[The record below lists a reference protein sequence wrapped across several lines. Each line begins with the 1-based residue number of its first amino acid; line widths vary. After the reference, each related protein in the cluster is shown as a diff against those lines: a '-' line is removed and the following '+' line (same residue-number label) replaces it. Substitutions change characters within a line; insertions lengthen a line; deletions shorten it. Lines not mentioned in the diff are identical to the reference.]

1 MDSKQIGEITDKV
14 LKGLAPVVVG
24 QKEQLRLL
32 WASFLTGGHVLLEG
46 VPGLGKTLMARA
58 LGAAL
63 DMSFARIQ
71 FTPDLMPADV
81 TGTNIFDI
89 QSGQFTFKRG
99 PIFHHLILADEINR
113 TPPKTQAALLEAMEE
128 GHITVDGGEFSLPQP
143 FFVVATQNPIE
154 YEGTYPLPEAQL
166 DRFMVKLTVDYP
178 KEAEEMAILKG
189 HRLTTRREEPLDALV
204 SAEEV
209 LSCRKALDGVR
220 ADDVVVRYIT
230 ALVRAT
236 RDHPQVILGAS
247 PRAGI
252 SLLVLGRALAAMDG
266 RDYVTPDDIKRVV
279 APVFRHRL
287 VPSPDVELEGLKID
301 DLVEEITRSVSV
313 PR

>member
-1 MDSKQIGEITDKV
+1 MERGVGRMDSKQIGEITDKV

-166 DRFMVKLTVDYP
+166 DRFMVKLTVEYP

-189 HRLTTRREEPLDALV
+189 HRLTARREEPLDALV

-287 VPSPDVELEGLKID
+287 VPRPDVELEGLK
-301 DLVEEITRSVSV
+301 
-313 PR
+313 

>member
-189 HRLTTRREEPLDALV
+189 HRLTARREEPLDALV

>member
-178 KEAEEMAILKG
+178 KEEEEMAILKG
-189 HRLTTRREEPLDALV
+189 HRLTARREEPLDALV

-236 RDHPQVILGAS
+236 RDHPQVMLGAS

>member
-189 HRLTTRREEPLDALV
+189 HRLTARREEPLDALV

-236 RDHPQVILGAS
+236 RDHPQVMLGAS